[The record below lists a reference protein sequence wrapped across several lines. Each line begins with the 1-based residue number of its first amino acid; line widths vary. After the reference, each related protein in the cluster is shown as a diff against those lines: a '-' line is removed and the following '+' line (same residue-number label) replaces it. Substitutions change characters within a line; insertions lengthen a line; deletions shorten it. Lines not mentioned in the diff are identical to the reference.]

1 MNYAQLRKFDV
12 ANGEGIRTTIFVSGC
27 EFYCKDCF
35 NRDYWDFNYGNPFTM
50 DTISTILNNLNNDR
64 VRGLSILGGE
74 PLHPK
79 NSLEVSVLIDKVRTV
94 YGQAKDIWIWT
105 GYTFEE
111 LLESRNYYILD
122 ILSNVDVIVD
132 GQFIADQKDMT
143 LKFRGSKN
151 QRLINVKES
160 LRQNKVVLYQN

>member
-74 PLHPK
+74 PLHHK
-79 NSLEVSVLIDKVRTV
+79 NSLEVSVLIDKVRAV
-94 YGQAKDIWIWT
+94 YGQTKDIWIWT

-132 GQFIADQKDMT
+132 GQFVASQKDMT

-151 QRLINVKES
+151 QRLIDVKES
-160 LRQNKVVLYQN
+160 LKQDKVVLYQN